1 MTAGG
6 AGWEGLD
13 PWEKIV
19 QWREV
24 APEISDE
31 ILQLA
36 KARAIQSRRS
46 QLALEREQAESAR
59 FDRELAKSQEEHRFT
74 LSKDRQAKEFQ
85 LANRMWWTQLIGTI
99 GGLILIA
106 ALVLTQWKLAAN
118 GDLGPAIT
126 IFGMGGALTAG
137 VYGLNSVT
145 KRSLQTLIGRSEPPG
160 RDKLVSSDGA
170 TGETDTIAPNR
181 ANEQP
186 K

>member
-19 QWREV
+19 QWKEV

-46 QLALEREQAESAR
+46 QVAAEKAEMEAAKFERETRAEQ
-59 FDRELAKSQEEHRFT
+59 DRRAHELATFHAA
-74 LSKDRQAKEFQ
+74 RQFELAGKRQIEQ
-85 LANRMWWTQLIGTI
+85 YKLANRMWWTQLVGMT

-106 ALVLTQWKLAAN
+106 LLVVAALVYSPDAS
-118 GDLGPAIT
+118 LGPGIAIL
-126 IFGMGGALTAG
+126 GMGSALTAG
-137 VYGLNSVT
+137 VYGLNRNT
-145 KRSLQTLIGRSEPPG
+145 RKSLQALAAPSEAPRIR
-160 RDKLVSSDGA
+160 RDEGGPLGG
-170 TGETDTIAPNR
+170 GE
-181 ANEQP
+181 
-186 K
+186 